1 MKHIFKFLG
10 IATLACLTWSCADI
24 DKDEV
29 GDESK
34 LPNAVYIEGADVNP
48 VPNLQLMLLVV
59 RVPSQHEQQIS

>member
-34 LPNAVYIEGADVNP
+34 LPNAVYIEGAVSTP
-48 VPNLQLMLLVV
+48 SVPELTQ
-59 RVPSQHEQQIS
+59 